1 MREHG
6 SILAAAEK
14 RALVWMAARLPRR
27 INADHL
33 TALGLLA
40 MVGVGAS
47 YWASRWHELA
57 LLGAVAGLALNW
69 LGDSLDGTVARLRDH
84 QRPRYGFYVDHV
96 VDVTSM
102 LLLCAGLALS
112 PHMSPVVALLLL
124 AAYLMVSAET
134 YLATHACG
142 VFRVSLL
149 KVGPTELPSCW
160 RQARCGCWPRAPR
173 WICSAAPGCCSTSA
187 ASWRP
192 SGCSVRCCSALF
204 ATGWRCTAPSR
215 SRADRWLQHLARL
228 PLADPRRHRSTRLPE
243 TVRRLRRWLAFN
255 AVGTMGVAVQ
265 LAVLLSLSL
274 TEALGLNYLVAT
286 VLAVESAIL
295 HNFVWHEHWT

>member
-1 MREHG
+1 MEATAMTANKGTRTTPGAATVRMTAARTMAAAETTRPTGTGAHVREHG
-6 SILAAAEK
+6 SILADAEK
-14 RALVWMAARLPRR
+14 RALVWMAARLPHW

-47 YWASRWHELA
+47 YWASRWNELA

-69 LGDSLDGTVARLRDH
+69 FGDSLDGTVARVRNH

-112 PHMSPVVALLLL
+112 PHMSPVAALLLL
-124 AAYLMVSAET
+124 AAYLMVSAEA

-149 KVGPTELPSCW
+149 KVGPTEL
-160 RQARCGCWPRAPR
+160 R
-173 WICSAAPGCCSTSA
+173 I
-187 ASWRP
+187 
-192 SGCSVRCCSALF
+192 L
-204 ATGWRCTAPSR
+204 
-215 SRADRWLQHLARL
+215 L
-228 PLADPRRHRSTRLPE
+228 
-243 TVRRLRRWLAFN
+243 
-255 AVGTMGVAVQ
+255 AVGTLRLLTNGSEVELFGSTWLLFDVGGVVAAAGLLGA
-265 LAVLLSLSL
+265 LAF
-274 TEALGLNYLVAT
+274 
-286 VLAVESAIL
+286 SAIRNGL
-295 HNFVWHEHWT
+295 ALYRAEPLPR

>member
-1 MREHG
+1 MEVTAIAANAGTRTTPGAAAAAVAASRTARPTARDPAARSNATPPVGKASAPVRPAAHVREHG

-69 LGDSLDGTVARLRDH
+69 LGDSLDGTVARVRNH

-124 AAYLMVSAET
+124 AAYLMVSAEA

-142 VFRVSLL
+142 VFRISLL
-149 KVGPTELPSCW
+149 KVGPTELRILLAAGTLRLLTNGSEVELLGGTWLLFDVGGVVAAFGLFGALVFSAVRNGLALYRAEPL
-160 RQARCGCWPRAPR
+160 PR
-173 WICSAAPGCCSTSA
+173 
-187 ASWRP
+187 
-192 SGCSVRCCSALF
+192 
-204 ATGWRCTAPSR
+204 
-215 SRADRWLQHLARL
+215 
-228 PLADPRRHRSTRLPE
+228 
-243 TVRRLRRWLAFN
+243 
-255 AVGTMGVAVQ
+255 
-265 LAVLLSLSL
+265 
-274 TEALGLNYLVAT
+274 
-286 VLAVESAIL
+286 
-295 HNFVWHEHWT
+295 

>member
-1 MREHG
+1 MEATAMAGNAVTRTAPDTTTAPATAARTARGAARESVEAAPAGAASAGTTHVREHG
-6 SILAAAEK
+6 SILADAEK

-47 YWASRWHELA
+47 YWASRWNELA

-69 LGDSLDGTVARLRDH
+69 FGDSLDGTVARVRNH

-112 PHMSPVVALLLL
+112 PHMSPVAALLLL
-124 AAYLMVSAET
+124 AAYLMVSAEA

-149 KVGPTELPSCW
+149 KVGPTEL
-160 RQARCGCWPRAPR
+160 R
-173 WICSAAPGCCSTSA
+173 I
-187 ASWRP
+187 
-192 SGCSVRCCSALF
+192 L
-204 ATGWRCTAPSR
+204 
-215 SRADRWLQHLARL
+215 L
-228 PLADPRRHRSTRLPE
+228 
-243 TVRRLRRWLAFN
+243 
-255 AVGTMGVAVQ
+255 AVGTLRLLTNGSEVELLGDTWLLFDVGGIVASIGLFGA
-265 LAVLLSLSL
+265 LAFSAVRNGL
-274 TEALGLNYLVAT
+274 ALYRAEPLPR
-286 VLAVESAIL
+286 
-295 HNFVWHEHWT
+295 